1 MCECV
6 DYDVIRA
13 LFPEGTSDQEIV
25 DSGILFK
32 AIWEEQ
38 EEEEEDKESD
48 RDDKD

>member
-13 LFPEGTSDQEIV
+13 LFPKGTSDQEIA

-32 AIWEEQ
+32 AVWE